1 MAKLLEE
8 YIVEV
13 GQSIVSKREQMIS
26 DNGGK
31 DNPNDPAFVESLL
44 EAHAKFSEMVQRQF
58 GEDVKGNEDESEC
71 VARGSYARP
80 SPGPTLVPT
89 APLAQVRGRQE
100 V

>member
-1 MAKLLEE
+1 MREDASLWSKIVFGYAKPLLDSSLIQQIRFEQYGELPERLKICHEAKLLEE

-44 EAHAKFSEMVQRQF
+44 GCRSS
-58 GEDVKGNEDESEC
+58 G
-71 VARGSYARP
+71 
-80 SPGPTLVPT
+80 
-89 APLAQVRGRQE
+89 
-100 V
+100 